1 MSLRQLAAA
10 ALQGCAPF
18 QNGKERIEVQEGD
31 QHLVCDLV
39 ELDTLACG
47 FTRLALAT
55 DRLAGASMDRLR
67 RISDDLSKRL
77 TYLLEPIHPI
87 ESDADSCTVQMRSK
101 PPQKNEDGSSYY
113 ELLVVRGGEL
123 SLCRYEKRPGD
134 VRTVAAARVTCEVLS
149 RLVDDLSAV
158 AS

>member
-18 QNGKERIEVQEGD
+18 QNGMERIEVHEED
-31 QHLVCDLV
+31 QRLVCELV

-47 FTRLALAT
+47 FLRLALAT
-55 DRLAGASMDRLR
+55 DKLADATIERLR
-67 RISDDLSKRL
+67 RISEELSRRL

-87 ESDADSCTVQMRSK
+87 ESDAESCTVQMRSN
-101 PPQKNEDGSSYY
+101 PPQKNEDSSSYY

-134 VRTVAAARVTCEVLS
+134 VRAVAPARVTREVLS
-149 RLVDDLSAV
+149 RLIDDLSAV
-158 AS
+158 AK